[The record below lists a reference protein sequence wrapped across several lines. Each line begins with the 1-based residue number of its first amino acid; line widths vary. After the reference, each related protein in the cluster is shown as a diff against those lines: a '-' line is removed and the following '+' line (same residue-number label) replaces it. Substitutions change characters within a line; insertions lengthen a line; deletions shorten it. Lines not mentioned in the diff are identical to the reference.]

1 MIWLAISFVVLL
13 ALGVPVAFAIGLSSC
28 AFFLSEAL
36 PMQIVT
42 QKMVTGAQSFTTLA
56 IPFFVLAGNLMNE
69 TGITKRLIKFSN
81 VLTGHMRGG
90 LAQVSVVLSALMG
103 GISGSATSDA
113 AMECKIL
120 GPDMLKKGYSKGFI
134 TAILS
139 MGGMITAT
147 IPPSIPLVMYGVTGE
162 VSMGRLFIGGIVPG
176 VLMTIFF
183 MVITSIISK
192 KRGYVPENSKPPT
205 IKEVLHQT
213 KESFWALMFPVILIV
228 GIRFGLF
235 TASEAGAFATMYAI
249 FVGFF
254 IYKEL
259 TVKKVIEVLKDTAV
273 DISMIMLIILAA
285 NAFGY
290 ALVYG
295 RAAQTLSAFIT
306 GIGLSKWLF
315 IVLVMVLTLVCGM
328 FMECIANILI
338 LTPILLPIAK
348 SLGIDPVV
356 FGLVFITINSLG
368 SMTPPVGVTMFTACS
383 LMKCDM
389 GTYTKEAWP
398 YIVAVVL
405 VAVICMVC
413 PQIVTVLGD
422 LVYGIG

>member
-1 MIWLAISFVVLL
+1 MIWLAISFAVLL
-13 ALGVPVAFAIGLSSC
+13 VMGVPVAFAIGLSSC
-28 AFFLSEAL
+28 AFFLAEGL

-42 QKMVTGAQSFTTLA
+42 QKMVTGAQNFTTLA

-81 VLTGHMRGG
+81 VLTGHMLGG

-120 GPDMLKKGYSKGFI
+120 GPDMLKKGYSRGFI
-134 TAILS
+134 TGILS

-162 VSMGRLFIGGIVPG
+162 VSMGRLFIGGFIPG
-176 VLMTIFF
+176 LLMMVFF
-183 MVITSIISK
+183 MIITHFISK
-192 KRGYVPENSKPPT
+192 KRGYVPEHENPPT
-205 IKEVLHQT
+205 FKDVLKQT
-213 KESFWALMFPVILIV
+213 KESFWAILFPVILIV

-259 TVKKVIEVLKDTAV
+259 TVKKVVQVLKDTAV

-295 RAAQTLSAFIT
+295 RAAQTLSGFIT

-315 IVLVMVLTLVCGM
+315 VILVMILTLVCGM

-356 FGLVFITINSLG
+356 FGLCFITVNSLG

-389 GTYTKEAWP
+389 ATYTKEAWP
-398 YIVAVVL
+398 YMVAVFL
-405 VAVICMVC
+405 VAAICLIF
-413 PQIVTVLGD
+413 PQTVTFLGD
-422 LVYGIG
+422 LVYGIV

>member
-1 MIWLAISFVVLL
+1 MIWLIASFVVLL
-13 ALGVPVAFAIGLSSC
+13 VIGVPVAFTIGLSSC
-28 AFFLSEAL
+28 AYFLAEGL

-42 QKMVTGAQSFTTLA
+42 QKMVTDAQSFTVLA

-69 TGITKRLIKFSN
+69 TGITKRLIRFAE
-81 VLTGHMRGG
+81 VLTGHMLGG

-134 TAILS
+134 TGILS

-162 VSMGRLFIGGIVPG
+162 VSIGRLFIGGFIPG
-176 VLMTIFF
+176 LLMMVFF
-183 MVITSIISK
+183 MVITHFISK
-192 KRGYVPENSKPPT
+192 KRGYVPEHKNPPT
-205 IKEVLHQT
+205 LKELLHQT
-213 KESFWALMFPVILIV
+213 KESFWALMFPIILIV

-235 TASEAGAFATMYAI
+235 TASEAGAFATVYAI
-249 FVGFF
+249 IVGFF
-254 IYKEL
+254 VYKEL
-259 TVKKVIEVLKDTAV
+259 TVKKIIEVLKSTAV

-295 RAAQTLSAFIT
+295 RAAQTLSNFVM
-306 GIGLSKWLF
+306 GVGSSQFLF
-315 IVLVMVLTLVCGM
+315 MLLVMILTLVCGM

-338 LTPILLPIAK
+338 LTPILLPIVEA
-348 SLGIDPVV
+348 LGIDPVV
-356 FGLVFITINSLG
+356 FGLAFITINSLG

-383 LMKCDM
+383 LMDCDM
-389 GTYTKEAWP
+389 GTYTREAMP
-398 YIVAVVL
+398 YIIAVVL
-405 VAVICMVC
+405 VAVICIVF
-413 PQIVTVLGD
+413 PQTVTFLGD
-422 LVYGIG
+422 LVYGI

>member
-1 MIWLAISFVVLL
+1 MIWLAISFVLL
-13 ALGVPVAFAIGLSSC
+13 LVMGVPVAFTIGLSS
-28 AFFLSEAL
+28 AMFFLTEGL
-36 PMQIVT
+36 PLQIVT
-42 QKMVTGAQSFTTLA
+42 QKMVSGAQSFTMLA

-69 TGITKRLIKFSN
+69 TGITKRLIKFAN
-81 VLTGHMRGG
+81 VLTGHMLGG
-90 LAQVSVVLSALMG
+90 LAQISIVLSALMG

-120 GPDMLKKGYSKGFI
+120 GPDMLKRGYNRGFI
-134 TAILS
+134 TGILS

-162 VSMGRLFIGGIVPG
+162 VSIGRLFVGGFIPG
-176 VLMTIFF
+176 LLMMVFF
-183 MVITSIISK
+183 MVITHFISK
-192 KRGYVPENSKPPT
+192 KRGYVPEHEKPPT
-205 IKEVLHQT
+205 LMEVLRQI

-235 TASEAGAFATMYAI
+235 TASEAGAFATVYAI

-259 TVKKVIEVLKDTAV
+259 TMKKIIEVLKATAI

-285 NAFGY
+285 AAFGY

-295 RAAQTLSAFIT
+295 RVAQTLSAFVLNLNASRI
-306 GIGLSKWLF
+306 IVMLF
-315 IVLVMVLTLVCGM
+315 IMLVTLVCGM

-338 LTPILLPIAK
+338 LTPIFLPIVTRM
-348 SLGIDPVV
+348 GIDPVV
-356 FGLVFITINSLG
+356 FGLCFITINSLG
-368 SMTPPVGVTMFTACS
+368 SMTPPVGVTMYTACS
-383 LMKCDM
+383 LMDCDL
-389 GTYTKEAWP
+389 GTYTREAMP
-398 YIVAVVL
+398 YILAVVAV
-405 VAVICMVC
+405 AIICLLC

-422 LVYGIG
+422 MVYGV

>member
-1 MIWLAISFVVLL
+1 
-13 ALGVPVAFAIGLSSC
+13 
-28 AFFLSEAL
+28 
-36 PMQIVT
+36 
-42 QKMVTGAQSFTTLA
+42 
-56 IPFFVLAGNLMNE
+56 MNE

-81 VLTGHMRGG
+81 VLTGHMLGG

-120 GPDMLKKGYSKGFI
+120 GPDMLKKGYSRGFI
-134 TAILS
+134 TGILS

-162 VSMGRLFIGGIVPG
+162 VSMGRLFIGGFIPG
-176 VLMTIFF
+176 LLMTVFF
-183 MVITSIISK
+183 MLITHFISK
-192 KRGYVPENSKPPT
+192 KRGYVPEHKNPPT
-205 IKEVLHQT
+205 FKEVLKQT
-213 KESFWALMFPVILIV
+213 KESFWAILFPVILIV

-259 TVKKVIEVLKDTAV
+259 TVKKVVQVLKDTAV

-295 RAAQTLSAFIT
+295 RAAQTLSGFIT

-315 IVLVMVLTLVCGM
+315 VILVMILTLVCGM

-356 FGLVFITINSLG
+356 FGLCFITVNSLG

-389 GTYTKEAWP
+389 ATYTKEAWP
-398 YIVAVVL
+398 YMVAVFL
-405 VAVICMVC
+405 VAAICLIF
-413 PQIVTVLGD
+413 PQTVTFLGD
-422 LVYGIG
+422 LVYGIV